1 MCDTFVAMQN
11 YTANKSIIFAK
22 NSDREPDEVHELI
35 HYPTK
40 EYEEGER
47 VKCTYIE
54 IPQVR
59 KTYEVILAKP
69 FWIWGCEMGVN
80 EKGVVI
86 GNEAIFTK
94 IAYEKE
100 NGLIGMDLIRLSLE
114 RSETSDM
121 AVEVIAD
128 LLNKYG
134 QGGACGYRDKKMK
147 YHNSF
152 LIADFNSAKV
162 MECYGREWAVKE
174 IKDAYSISNCISIED
189 DYDHNS
195 DNFGEYAKSKNWISS
210 EGIKGYERLNPKKVY
225 TSHFLTHFSGAKK
238 RRNRSFELMDKEK
251 GKLDVLNITNIL
263 RDHFPGK
270 SSQVVNFC
278 SSCLAKVFVSDVLN
292 EVSKRN
298 KKYHPSYGSNADI
311 CMHAA
316 NSIIRKSQ
324 TTGSMIVELTKDK
337 KILIYATGT
346 SAPCISIFK
355 PLFLGYKMIPTENY
369 HTGKFYDEKSVWWKH
384 EKFHRL
390 FLTNYKKFIEEY
402 SHERNE
408 LEKEFINE
416 STKFVTKNAK
426 LKYYTKDEIYKF
438 SLSCFKGAQDFTDKW
453 IEKLSKIKGRKI
465 FFYTNYWNKLSR
477 RNRLL

>member
-1 MCDTFVAMQN
+1 MCDTFVALQD
-11 YTANKSIIFAK
+11 YTSNKSIIFAK
-22 NSDREPDEVHELI
+22 NSDREPDEIHELT
-35 HYPTK
+35 HFSAK
-40 EYEEGER
+40 EYKEEEK

-59 KTYEVILAKP
+59 QTFEVLLAKP

-94 IAYEKE
+94 IPYEKE
-100 NGLIGMDLIRLSLE
+100 NGLIGMDLIRLALE

-121 AVEVIAD
+121 AVEVIAN

-134 QGGACGYRDKKMK
+134 QGGACGYRDKKFR

-162 MECYGREWAVKE
+162 MECYGREWAVKK
-174 IKDAYSISNCISIED
+174 IKNAYSISNCISIKD
-189 DYDHNS
+189 DYDYHS
-195 DNFGEYAKSKNWISS
+195 DNFGEYARRKNWIGR
-210 EGIKGYERLNPKKVY
+210 EGIEGYEKLNPKKVY
-225 TSHFLTHFSGAKK
+225 TSHFFTYFSGAKK
-238 RRNRSFELMDKEK
+238 RGNCSLELMNKEK
-251 GKLDVLNITNIL
+251 GKLDVLKIANIL
-263 RDHFPGK
+263 RNHFPGK

-278 SSCLAKVFVSDVLN
+278 SACLAKVFVSDVLN

-298 KKYHPSYGSNADI
+298 KKYHPSYGSNSDV

-346 SAPCISIFK
+346 STPCISIFK
-355 PLFLGYKMIPTENY
+355 PLFLGCKKIPTDNY
-369 HTGKFYDEKSVWWKH
+369 HTSEFYDSKSIWWRH

-390 FLTNYKKFIEEY
+390 FLANYKKFIKEY

-408 LEKEFINE
+408 LENEFITE
-416 STKFVTKNAK
+416 SKK
-426 LKYYTKDEIYKF
+426 LNYDSKEELYNF
-438 SLSCFKGAQDFTDKW
+438 SLNCFKRSKNFTDRW
-453 IEKLSKIKGRKI
+453 IDKLSKIKGKKI
-465 FFYTNYWNKLSR
+465 FFYSNYWNRLSK
-477 RNRLL
+477 RNRL